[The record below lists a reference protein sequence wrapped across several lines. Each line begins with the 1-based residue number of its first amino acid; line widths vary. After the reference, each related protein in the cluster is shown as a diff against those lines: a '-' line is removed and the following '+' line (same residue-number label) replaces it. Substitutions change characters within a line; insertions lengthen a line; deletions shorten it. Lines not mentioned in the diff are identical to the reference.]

1 MNSGIS
7 GQKIKTKKQTK
18 YLATGLLAKLKHC
31 VPIMILN
38 HIYLSIYLIYVHACI
53 YGYIYICMCVWVS
66 VCILRM
72 YAYTIFLCKQD
83 QNYTQVFCSTIT
95 KIYD

>member
-18 YLATGLLAKLKHC
+18 YLATGLLAKLRHC

-38 HIYLSIYLIYVHACI
+38 HIYLSIYLSNICTCMYIWIYLYMHVCMGVCMYTTYVRI
-53 YGYIYICMCVWVS
+53 YYFS
-66 VCILRM
+66 L
-72 YAYTIFLCKQD
+72 
-83 QNYTQVFCSTIT
+83 
-95 KIYD
+95 